1 MHEALDRQRPAAI
14 VLVTVLGRPSRGKEA
29 SPEAGDASSGPGG
42 RGGDKEASLDNADL
56 NNNVISL
63 HPQQIWSLL
72 SSTWYVAGRLGC
84 GRKDLLIQE
93 FRNSLF
99 SSLA

>member
-42 RGGDKEASLDNADL
+42 GGGDKEASLDNAGYTSPL
-56 NNNVISL
+56 
-63 HPQQIWSLL
+63 
-72 SSTWYVAGRLGC
+72 
-84 GRKDLLIQE
+84 
-93 FRNSLF
+93 
-99 SSLA
+99 